1 MDSSTFP
8 ANLFQED
15 LYVIWENTD
24 DRLKVESPI
33 LSEPIRESKRE
44 SKSSEHA
51 GFKGKNKKGI
61 VVLIDY
67 PEVGGIPPDQEEL
80 LRKILTSIQLTLED
94 VLVVNTSLY
103 QEEILSFGEKILSFG
118 VLSIAGYDGPVNTYE
133 IIKSERNILLIADHL
148 HLLSEHNDLKLKLWR
163 NLQVMFL

>member
-1 MDSSTFP
+1 MDSTSFP

-15 LYVIWENTD
+15 LYLIRENTNVKP
-24 DRLKVESPI
+24 KVETKT
-33 LSEPIRESKRE
+33 LSEPIKESNSNE
-44 SKSSEHA
+44 QA

-67 PEVGGIPPDQEEL
+67 PAVGGMPPDQEEL

-94 VLVVNTSLY
+94 ILLVNTSLY
-103 QEEILSFGEKILSFG
+103 KEEIISFGEKILSFG
-118 VLSIAGYDGPVNTYE
+118 VLSIAGYDGPVNTYD
-133 IIKSERNILLIADHL
+133 IIKTERNILLFADHL
-148 HLLSEHNDLKLKLWR
+148 HLLSENNDLKIKLWK